1 MPSPKFAR
9 VIPVRR
15 TPFGVEV
22 FDYRIPE
29 GLTIH
34 PGDLVRIPFRK
45 QESVGLVEHVLDRSA
60 FGAQAR
66 DLLGHYAELRFPHA
80 SLGLLADT
88 AARTFSSKPAV
99 LKAWLRSLPKRPQT
113 IETNPRAEH
122 YPVNITATWL
132 ASPEAKLLERAK
144 LHLAEAKRVLIVV
157 PWLARVR
164 SYAAT
169 LEAPTLTSEENDGNA
184 FRAWQG
190 FVTGASRCLVTT
202 RLGAWLAP
210 FADVVLLD
218 EPENDDHKQDE
229 LAPRYDARRLI
240 TWTAINGGTIV
251 EAFGRTPP
259 LHKEDRAPAIDA
271 NIQILFRHP
280 QGRSAVPVIQADA
293 LLALEEHPG
302 ARVVI
307 HPVRG
312 ASARLVCR
320 DCGWRAECAECGF
333 GLRPDKDRAK
343 CSRCG
348 KFSPMPEHCG
358 NCGGYDLGKSMPGI
372 DKLKQL
378 WDQLHPE
385 LAIEWRDLSNEA
397 MDALFPKGALV
408 VLTDASL
415 LGGAGED
422 IRRRERQA
430 VAFRRLA
437 ARIADAGATLL
448 LQTTEEKVLPWQDW
462 LTPDGFQAYRER
474 ERAERKVFRYP
485 PTIRLVKAII
495 TGSEDKA
502 QKWKEAADQML
513 KGKALEV
520 RGPFPA
526 SFQLKSKETRWIVH
540 LLFSPSVPEEALMPL
555 FAPFAKHAILD
566 LDPIAFL
573 R

>member
-29 GLTIH
+29 GLTVH

-66 DLLGHYAELRFPHA
+66 DLLGHYAELRFPRA

-88 AARTFSSKPAV
+88 ATRTFSSKPAV
-99 LKAWLRSLPKRPQT
+99 LKAWLRNLPKRPQT
-113 IETNPRAEH
+113 INLVPRQADH
-122 YPVNITATWL
+122 PVEITATWM
-132 ASPEAKLLERAK
+132 ASPEASLLARARQR
-144 LHLAEAKRVLIVV
+144 LTEGKRVLIVA

-164 SYAAT
+164 AYASTLGAT
-169 LEAPTLTSEENDGNA
+169 TLTSEENDGDA

-190 FVTGASRCLVTT
+190 FVAGASPCLVTT

-240 TWTAINGGTIV
+240 TWTAIHGGTIV

-259 LHKEDRAPAIDA
+259 LHKDDPAPAIDA
-271 NIQILFRHP
+271 NFQLMFRHP
-280 QGRSAVPVIQADA
+280 QGRSSVPVIQADA

-307 HPVRG
+307 HPIRG
-312 ASARLVCR
+312 QSARLVCR
-320 DCGWRAECAECGF
+320 DCGWRAVCSECAF
-333 GLRPDKDRAK
+333 GLRPDKDRAA
-343 CSRCG
+343 CARCG
-348 KFSPMPEHCG
+348 KASPMPESCD
-358 NCGGYDLGKSMPGI
+358 NCSGVDLGKSMPGI
-372 DKLKQL
+372 EKLKDA
-378 WDQLHPE
+378 WTRLHPD
-385 LAIEWRDLSNEA
+385 LTVDWRDLSNEA
-397 MDALFPKGALV
+397 MDAPFPKNALV
-408 VLTDASL
+408 LLTDATL

-422 IRRRERQA
+422 IRRKERQA

-437 ARIADAGATLL
+437 ARIQDAQATLF
-448 LQTTEEKVLPWQDW
+448 LQVTEEAQLPWHDW
-462 LTPDGFQAYRER
+462 LTPEGFQTYRER
-474 ERAERKVFRYP
+474 ERAERKLFRYP
-485 PTIRLVKAII
+485 PTTRLVKAIVS
-495 TGSEDKA
+495 GSEEKA
-502 QKWKEAADQML
+502 AKWKEAAERL
-513 KGKALEV
+513 LAGKTTGI
-520 RGPFPA
+520 RGPFPT
-526 SFQLKSKETRWIVH
+526 SFQRKSRETRWVVH
-540 LLFSPSVPEEALMPL
+540 LLFAPTVPEEALIPL
-555 FAPFAKHAILD
+555 FEPLAKHAILD